1 MKKKW
6 YVLIL
11 VIGLVVTTCSNTTS
25 RARGVFMLLDTS
37 GTYNKELKKAQSIIN
52 YLLGTLE
59 SGDSLGV
66 ARIDSGSFSEK
77 DIIAKITFDRR
88 PSAANSQKRRFRDT
102 IDAFVGGAKGSSYTD
117 ITGGIAQAVDYLN
130 ETNAGR
136 KYILIFS
143 DLKEDLAKGQLRDFP
158 LKMEDV
164 KVVAL
169 NVTKLRTD
177 NLDPRH
183 YYSRVEE
190 WKKRVEEGGG
200 EWKVINDLERLDTLI
215 NW

>member
-1 MKKKW
+1 MKKTC

-11 VIGLVVTTCSNTTS
+11 VIGLVFTNCTDTTS
-25 RARGVFMLLDTS
+25 RAKGVFMLLDTS
-37 GTYNKELKKAQSIIN
+37 GTYNVELKKAQSIIN
-52 YLLGTLE
+52 YLLGSLE

-88 PSAANSQKRRFRDT
+88 PSAANNQKRKFRDT
-102 IDAFVGGAKGSSYTD
+102 IDAFVAGAKSSSYTD

-143 DLKEDLAKGQLRDFP
+143 DLKEELAKGQLRDFP
-158 LKMEDV
+158 LKMEDF

-177 NLDPRH
+177 NIDPRH
-183 YYSRVEE
+183 YYSRVED
-190 WKKRVEEGGG
+190 WKRRVEEGGG
-200 EWKVINDLERLDTLI
+200 EWRVINDLERLDTLI

>member
-102 IDAFVGGAKGSSYTD
+102 IDAFVGRAKGSSYTD

-158 LKMEDV
+158 LKMEDF

-183 YYSRVEE
+183 YYSRVES
-190 WKKRVEEGGG
+190 
-200 EWKVINDLERLDTLI
+200 DQ
-215 NW
+215 